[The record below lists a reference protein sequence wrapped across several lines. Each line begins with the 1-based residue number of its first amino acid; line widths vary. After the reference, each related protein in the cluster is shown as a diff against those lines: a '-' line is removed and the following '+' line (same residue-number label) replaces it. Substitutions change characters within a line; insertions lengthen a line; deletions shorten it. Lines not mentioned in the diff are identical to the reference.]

1 VSVWVFGFS
10 KTASGKLFVARGKF
24 LALSRATSC
33 RLAQQ
38 GAAANVLP
46 QMSNNNVTRRGF
58 LSGAGLATLAA
69 AIAPRT
75 AFAAEAPA
83 NVGVRDNAVPPA
95 ERKLTFL
102 FQGDSITDGGRGRN
116 QGDLN
121 HHIGHGYVFAIVSR
135 LGADFPGAGFKFY
148 NRGLSGN
155 KVSDLERRWKR
166 DALNL
171 NPNVL
176 SILIGVNDLLANQN
190 KSRDAYD
197 AATFEKKYRA
207 ILDKSRAANPNLLL
221 VLAPP
226 FIYKLGFAAPHWAF
240 WEKEIKPRAD
250 IVRKIAK
257 DYDAVLVDYPA
268 LFERAA
274 KIAPINH
281 WTWDGCH
288 PTVYAH
294 ELMAREWIKQVSA
307 RLKFLKKYDY

>member
-1 VSVWVFGFS
+1 MGA
-10 KTASGKLFVARGKF
+10 TAASGGDGK
-24 LALSRATSC
+24 RP
-33 RLAQQ
+33 
-38 GAAANVLP
+38 AAADDGDDFFSRNKERLR
-46 QMSNNNVTRRGF
+46 MSKMRMSTKNVTRRGF

-75 AFAAEAPA
+75 AFAAETPA
-83 NVGVRDNAVPPA
+83 NADIRDNAVPPA

-116 QGDLN
+116 LSDLN

-135 LGADFPGAGFKFY
+135 LGADFPSAGFKFH

-166 DALNL
+166 DALNI
-171 NPNVL
+171 NPDVL

-197 AATFEKKYRA
+197 AATFEKKYRG

-226 FIYKLGFAAPHWAF
+226 FMYKVGFAEKSWDF
-240 WEKEIKPRAD
+240 WGKETKPRAEL
-250 IVRKIAK
+250 VRKIAK
-257 DYDAVLVDYPA
+257 DYGAVLVDYPA
-268 LFERAA
+268 VFERAE
-274 KIAPINH
+274 KIAPIQH

-294 ELMAREWIKQVSA
+294 ELMAREWIKQVST
-307 RLKFLKKYDY
+307 RLSFLKKYNY